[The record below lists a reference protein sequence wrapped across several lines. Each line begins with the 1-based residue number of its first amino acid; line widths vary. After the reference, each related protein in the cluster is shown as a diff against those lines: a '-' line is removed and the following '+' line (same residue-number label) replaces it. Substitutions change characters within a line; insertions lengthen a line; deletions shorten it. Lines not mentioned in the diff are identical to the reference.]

1 MVAEV
6 EVGTRMYALELLEPE
21 REAELDVGRGV
32 GIVGELLMV
41 VETVVVLA
49 HSERHMPLHAVLL
62 PLAEPFHF
70 GAGPYEE
77 LHFHLLELPHA
88 EDELAGDDLV
98 AESLSYLGYSERY
111 LHPARLLHV
120 DVVDEYALCRLG
132 TQVHYVGI
140 VADGAEPCREHQ
152 VELPH
157 VGPVL
162 GAAYGAYDAAV
173 EDNLPVFGTFYGKK
187 ANLNKEALMAAA
199 PDVVIDMGEIKGSKE
214 AMIADL
220 DKLQDDILIPVIF
233 IEAYLENTPEVYR
246 TVGKLLGEEEKC
258 EKLAVFAEEA
268 INMAAEARTKIKDP
282 VAVYYSSS
290 ADGLQ
295 AIPEGNFHGEVIE
308 KIGAENAV
316 KASLGAS
323 AAEISLEE
331 LYMSDPD
338 VILLTEQDA
347 YDEVTTNPLWS
358 PLSAVIN
365 NRVYLIPSEP
375 YPFIDNP
382 PATNRVIGIYWLGNL
397 LYPEL
402 YPINIIE
409 ETKEFY
415 SLYYNHELTNE
426 DAARILGL

>member
-1 MVAEV
+1 
-6 EVGTRMYALELLEPE
+6 
-21 REAELDVGRGV
+21 
-32 GIVGELLMV
+32 
-41 VETVVVLA
+41 
-49 HSERHMPLHAVLL
+49 
-62 PLAEPFHF
+62 
-70 GAGPYEE
+70 
-77 LHFHLLELPHA
+77 
-88 EDELAGDDLV
+88 
-98 AESLSYLGYSERY
+98 
-111 LHPARLLHV
+111 
-120 DVVDEYALCRLG
+120 
-132 TQVHYVGI
+132 
-140 VADGAEPCREHQ
+140 
-152 VELPH
+152 
-157 VGPVL
+157 
-162 GAAYGAYDAAV
+162 
-173 EDNLPVFGTFYGKK
+173 
-187 ANLNKEALMAAA
+187 
-199 PDVVIDMGEIKGSKE
+199 
-214 AMIADL
+214 
-220 DKLQDDILIPVIF
+220 
-233 IEAYLENTPEVYR
+233 
-246 TVGKLLGEEEKC
+246 
-258 EKLAVFAEEA
+258 
-268 INMAAEARTKIKDP
+268 MAAEARTKIEDP
-282 VAVYYSSS
+282 VTVYYSSS

-347 YDEVTTNPLWS
+347 YDEVTTSPLWS

-382 PATNRVIGIYWLGNL
+382 PATNRIIGIYWLGNL

-415 SLYYNHELTNE
+415 SLYYNHELTDE